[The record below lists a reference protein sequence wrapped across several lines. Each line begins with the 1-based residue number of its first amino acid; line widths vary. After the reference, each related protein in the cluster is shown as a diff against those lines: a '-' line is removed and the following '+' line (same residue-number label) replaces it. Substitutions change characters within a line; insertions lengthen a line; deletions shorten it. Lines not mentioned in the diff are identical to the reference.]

1 MACKFLGRNM
11 ISDELFT
18 EVKEYL
24 PFTCFGW
31 L

>member
-1 MACKFLGRNM
+1 MACYFLGRNM
-11 ISDELFT
+11 ISDGLFT
-18 EVKEYL
+18 EVEKYL